1 MKIKRLVSFG
11 VLEKILLFI
20 FVEKKNK
27 KKSVE
32 RKNRAAQ
39 WGEGDIYLYL
49 NIYIYFFK
57 YILKSK
63 IIKQIKA

>member
-49 NIYIYFFK
+49 NIYIFF
-57 YILKSK
+57 
-63 IIKQIKA
+63 